1 MSSKKAVSVLMA
13 LIAAICI
20 APAHAQLINTSP
32 DHSLT
37 KQAPVQYLFPEQIH
51 LKSGK
56 PTPVDLH
63 FRIAQGLHIN
73 SNQPHQDYLIPTT
86 FSIPSSSPVRLESAS
101 YPAGADI
108 TLPLDPKTKLNVYT
122 GDFIVHAQLV
132 TKPGNHLV
140 QAKLH
145 FQACNMSQ
153 CLPPQTITAAFDVI
167 GK

>member
-1 MSSKKAVSVLMA
+1 MKLVRIFSVAPA
-13 LIAAICI
+13 LIVALLV

-37 KQAPVQYLFPEQIH
+37 KEATVQYLFPEQVH
-51 LKSGK
+51 LKPGQA
-56 PTPVDLH
+56 TPVDLH
-63 FRIAQGLHIN
+63 FRVASGLHIN
-73 SNQPHQDYLIPTT
+73 SHKPHQDYLIPTT
-86 FSIPSSSPVRLESAS
+86 FSIPASSAVRLDSAS

-122 GDFIVHAQLV
+122 GDFIVHARLV
-132 TKPGNHLV
+132 TTPGNHLV

-153 CLPPQTITAAFDVI
+153 CLPPQTVIAAFDVI